1 MLRLARKRQKK
12 LRHVLPA
19 YRRREVAALKAV
31 DSQRL
36 QFVEFLKAIYAFG
49 NTAAAGQLA
58 VEDKASDQRQ
68 RVRIVLH
75 IVDDAHIQLVSAE
88 SHRAHRK
95 HYAALREAVI
105 KHDREAAL
113 LQAGDIFGDFA
124 VTVEVGIFSKLQH
137 QPLRPVR
144 LTQLL
149 ARGFHHAKQVLVTG
163 DGGGNIHG
171 EITLAGMLINI
182 LHRFLK
188 DKRGEHQPGIFRA
201 YLR

>member
-1 MLRLARKRQKK
+1 MYRQCPMFPIGRYRYRDAGAMLRLARKRLKK

-19 YRRREVAALKAV
+19 YRRREVVALKAV

-36 QFVEFLKAIYAFG
+36 QFVEFLQAIYAFG

-68 RVRIVLH
+68 RVRIALH

-95 HYAALREAVI
+95 HHAALREAVI

-149 ARGFHHAKQVLVTG
+149 ARGFHHAKQEYSRRNNTRRNA
-163 DGGGNIHG
+163 D
-171 EITLAGMLINI
+171 
-182 LHRFLK
+182 
-188 DKRGEHQPGIFRA
+188 
-201 YLR
+201 

>member
-1 MLRLARKRQKK
+1 MPARWSASPRKRQKK

-19 YRRREVAALKAV
+19 YRRREVVALKAV

-36 QFVEFLKAIYAFG
+36 QFVEFLQAIYAFG

-68 RVRIVLH
+68 RVLIALH
-75 IVDDAHIQLVSAE
+75 IVDDALIQLVSAE

-95 HYAALREAVI
+95 HHAALREAII

-182 LHRFLK
+182 LAPLPEGQTR
-188 DKRGEHQPGIFRA
+188 
-201 YLR
+201 

>member
-1 MLRLARKRQKK
+1 MLIA
-12 LRHVLPA
+12 
-19 YRRREVAALKAV
+19 
-31 DSQRL
+31 
-36 QFVEFLKAIYAFG
+36 
-49 NTAAAGQLA
+49 
-58 VEDKASDQRQ
+58 
-68 RVRIVLH
+68 LH

-95 HYAALREAVI
+95 HHAALREAII